1 MAKTVAI
8 YLEFD
13 HDDVDDAEVY
23 NYLNELMENGILN
36 WETEGGSTYSEKMQD
51 NLEPI
56 EDDEDEHS

>member
-1 MAKTVAI
+1 MIGRLKMSKTVAI

-36 WETEGGSTYSEKMQD
+36 WETENEQHARK
-51 NLEPI
+51 L
-56 EDDEDEHS
+56 

>member
-13 HDDVDDAEVY
+13 HDDVGDAEVY

-36 WETEGGSTYSEKMQD
+36 WEMDSE
-51 NLEPI
+51 
-56 EDDEDEHS
+56 

>member
-1 MAKTVAI
+1 MPRTVAI

-36 WETEGGSTYSEKMQD
+36 WEIADADIS
-51 NLEPI
+51 
-56 EDDEDEHS
+56 